1 MERFIRNPSLQ
12 VLEFQPMPSSY
23 LRLAAHRVAQHYY
36 LQSMVV
42 DGGSAEGTRIV
53 ARKTGET
60 RFPSLRLV
68 DLPIAPTVGE
78 QEEKKAVLVQVVPA
92 KVAIKQRPTKGGR
105 NNGLGPGGNGG
116 KLNPAK
122 SVEER
127 KEEYNKVRLS
137 GRKCF
142 SMGVWLRDRPCGCKE
157 ILCSCG
163 SDDCELQ
170 ITYAFV
176 CSWNSVVDGSSFCLN
191 MFFLYFCRLVHASSA
206 MSWQEKLGRMSLSQ
220 RMALKS
226 RASFLMLLDGKNL

>member
-1 MERFIRNPSLQ
+1 VERFIRNPSLQ

-68 DLPIAPTVGE
+68 DIPVAPVAGE
-78 QEEKKAVLVQVVPA
+78 QEEKAVVVPVLPT

-116 KLNPAK
+116 KLNPSK

-127 KEEYNKVRLS
+127 KEEYNKVLFSGWRLFF
-137 GRKCF
+137 GCTFAFAAAELHVRLAL
-142 SMGVWLRDRPCGCKE
+142 VCG
-157 ILCSCG
+157 
-163 SDDCELQ
+163 
-170 ITYAFV
+170 
-176 CSWNSVVDGSSFCLN
+176 
-191 MFFLYFCRLVHASSA
+191 
-206 MSWQEKLGRMSLSQ
+206 LS
-220 RMALKS
+220 RVAH
-226 RASFLMLLDGKNL
+226 G